1 MAILHSTSTKHS
13 QSGIA
18 LAIALIFLLLMTI
31 IGVSAMSSSALQEK
45 MAGNLKDKH
54 WSFGQA
60 ESGITE
66 GERVLCYDYTGR
78 VPKIDPTNTTD
89 GFYRAST
96 TGDPVWNTVDWSTSG
111 TDYFTHPGWPT
122 NDYLSAN
129 GLALGKKFVA
139 EQTKFIIEEVQE
151 VQENLKGG
159 FEYSRRGGSRMMYRV
174 TARGVG
180 GTANAVTILQSTF
193 AKK

>member
-1 MAILHSTSTKHS
+1 MATLYSTTTKHN

-31 IGVSAMSSSALQEK
+31 IGVSAMSTSALQEK

-66 GERVLCYDYTGR
+66 GDRVLCEVYTGR
-78 VPKIDPTNTTD
+78 IPAIDPGNVTD
-89 GFYRAST
+89 GLYRTSI
-96 TGDPVWNTVDWSTSG
+96 TGDPVWNTVDWSASG
-111 TDYFTHPGWPT
+111 TDYFTHPSWGPS
-122 NDYLSAN
+122 NMYLSDPT
-129 GLALGKKFVA
+129 KQYVA
-139 EQTKFIIEEVQE
+139 EPAKFIIEEVQE
-151 VQENLKGG
+151 ITDGIKGG
-159 FEYSRRGGSRMMYRV
+159 FGYSNTGKSRMLYRV
-174 TARGVG
+174 TSRGVG
-180 GTANAVTILQSTF
+180 GTANAVTMLQSTF